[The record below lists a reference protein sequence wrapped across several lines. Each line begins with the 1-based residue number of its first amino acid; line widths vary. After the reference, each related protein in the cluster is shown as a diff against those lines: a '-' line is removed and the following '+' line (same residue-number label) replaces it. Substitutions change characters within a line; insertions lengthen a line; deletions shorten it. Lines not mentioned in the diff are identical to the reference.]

1 MEQSE
6 QEWIDAWRQGDIEG
20 LERLID
26 AYRRPLF
33 AFILRMTEG
42 RDDAD
47 EIFQETWFRVI
58 QHRTSYRDRS
68 FKSWLFRIARNLII
82 DRARKRKYVVQ
93 PPPSIVDAQEPAE
106 HRLPDPKPDP
116 AAQVGGLELGRRIR
130 EEVARLPGAQRE
142 VYLLRMEA
150 GLSFKEIARIQKTT
164 LNTALGRMHYAIGK
178 LREALRTEYELRPH
192 PTREVAP

>member
-6 QEWIDAWRQGDIEG
+6 QEWIDAWRNGRIEG
-20 LERLID
+20 LERLVD

-42 RDDAD
+42 RDDAE

-58 QHRTSYRDRS
+58 QHRTSYRDRR
-68 FKSWLFRIARNLII
+68 FKSWLFRIARNLVI
-82 DRARKRKYVVQ
+82 DRARKRKFVVE
-93 PPPSIVDAQEPAE
+93 PSDHAEGTEPLE

-116 AAQVGGLELGRRIR
+116 ARQVGGRELGHQIR
-130 EEVARLPGAQRE
+130 QEVARLPDAQRE

-150 GLSFKEIARIQKTT
+150 GLSFKEIAKLQQTSV
-164 LNTALGRMHYAIGK
+164 NTALGRMHNAIGK
-178 LREALRTEYELRPH
+178 LREALRGEYELRLRP
-192 PTREVAP
+192 PRETTP